1 MAKTPS
7 LHDQLLEAAGG
18 RGTDDDLRALIAR
31 GADVKGSAGAGPL
44 NWAVAAGRLST
55 VQLLLDAGASI
66 DGAYPEHTPLMQAKS
81 AEVAR
86 YLLERGARTD
96 GREALRGDALDFTI
110 DRADDAEHAR
120 VLLDH
125 GFRVEPRHLI
135 SAAKNARTEILK
147 LLLDSGAD
155 VDGLDRDGHSILATA
170 LAYRE
175 NGTVLLLLERGAR
188 VSPDDLIIACERHG
202 GPVVALV
209 LGKTTGD
216 VTPAAERAAERDN
229 VELLRILIESDRVAR
244 LGHVLRAAARSG
256 AALAFDFLLHC
267 GADPRERDADGASA
281 LHAAARGGSI
291 AILDRCLAEGCSFD
305 LDEKGR
311 TALHHAALG
320 KSTAGMLRA
329 LAARGLDLEARDH
342 DRATPLAT
350 CANNLNTPA
359 YDTLLELGAD
369 ASTGEAIRKAKIAED
384 EAFVAQFR

>member
-18 RGTDDDLRALIAR
+18 RGTDADLRALIAR
-31 GADVKGSAGAGPL
+31 GADVKGRAGAGPL

-55 VQLLLDAGASI
+55 VQLLLDTGASI
-66 DGAYPEHTPLMQAKS
+66 DGDHPKHTPLMQAKS

-110 DRADDAEHAR
+110 DRADDTEHAC

-125 GFRVEPRHLI
+125 GFRIESRHLI
-135 SAAKNARTEILK
+135 SAVKKARTRIVR
-147 LLLDSGAD
+147 LLLDSGGD
-155 VDGLDRDGHSILATA
+155 VDGLDRDGRSILATA

-175 NGTVLLLLERGAR
+175 DATVLLLLERGAR
-188 VSPDDLIIACERHG
+188 VSPDDLPIACERHNA
-202 GPVVALV
+202 PVVALV

-216 VTPAAERAAERDN
+216 VTSAAERAAERDH
-229 VELLRILIESDRVAR
+229 VELLRILIESDRVVR
-244 LGHVLRAAARSG
+244 LGDVLRAAARRG

-267 GADPRERDADGASA
+267 GAVPRERDANGASA

-291 AILDRCLAEGCSFD
+291 AILDRCLAEGCVFD
-305 LDEKGR
+305 LDAKGR

-320 KSTAGMLRA
+320 RTADMLRA
-329 LAARGLDLEARDH
+329 LAARGLDVEARDH
-342 DRATPLAT
+342 DRCTPLAT
-350 CANNLNTPA
+350 CASDLNTPM

-369 ASTGEAIRKAKIAED
+369 RSTGEAIREAKIAED
-384 EAFVAQFR
+384 EAFIAQFR